1 MVQNPLQQYFRQ
13 PKIFLKLPSL
23 GAHYSPDTITGDVEN
38 LPIFG
43 MTGMD
48 QIIAKTPDAL
58 ISGESTIKVIES
70 CCPSFKDA
78 WQISSIDIDC
88 MLVAIR
94 IATFGK
100 NYSIGHECSA
110 CHELNDYDIDL
121 SAIIEH
127 FGNCV
132 FQSKIVY
139 NELVIRISPLSYKQA
154 TVFNLEN
161 FALQRQLAQL
171 DKVQDED
178 TKKQILSTIFSE
190 LGVLQNKILLAGI
203 ESVETPNGIVTEWAY
218 IKEWLDDSDKE
229 VTDAIKKQLDINSQ
243 TWKIPNS
250 IVKCAH
256 CGNEESLIV
265 DLDQSNFF
273 VEA

>member
-1 MVQNPLQQYFRQ
+1 MAQNPLQQYFRQ

-23 GAHYSPDTITGDVEN
+23 GAYYNPDAISGDIEN

-58 ISGESTIKVIES
+58 ISGESTVKVIES

-94 IATFGK
+94 MATFGK
-100 NYSIGHECSA
+100 LYSVGHECGG

-121 SAIIEH
+121 TAFIDH
-127 FGNCV
+127 FSKCT

-139 NELVIRISPLSYKQA
+139 NDLIIRIKPLSYKQA
-154 TVFNLEN
+154 TDYNLEN
-161 FALQRQLAQL
+161 FSLQRQLMQL
-171 DKVQDED
+171 DKIQDED
-178 TKKQILSTIFSE
+178 EKKKILSSIFID
-190 LGVLQNKILLAGI
+190 LGTLQNKILLASI
-203 ESVETPNGIVTEWAY
+203 ESVETPLGVVTEWAF
-218 IKEWLDDSDKE
+218 IKEWIDDSDKE
-229 VTDAIKKQLDINSQ
+229 VTDAIKGHLDVNSKE
-243 TWKIPNS
+243 WKIPLSN
-250 IVKCAH
+250 IKCVN
-256 CGNEESLIV
+256 CGNEEVISV